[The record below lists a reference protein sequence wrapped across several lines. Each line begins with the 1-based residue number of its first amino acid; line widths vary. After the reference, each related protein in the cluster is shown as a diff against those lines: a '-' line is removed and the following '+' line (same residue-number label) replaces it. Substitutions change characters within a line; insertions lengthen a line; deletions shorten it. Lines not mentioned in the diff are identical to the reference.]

1 MTTRPTPAP
10 PPPRK
15 TVMADP
21 PDDAFAPESLRHL
34 RHNYVVH
41 AVEGALFMGGLCFVS
56 ATTLLPTVVQ
66 SLGGPDWLVA
76 LTPILML
83 TGMLLP
89 PLFMAHRIERLERY
103 MPLLLVTSA
112 IQRLPFLVAGLVL
125 LVAAGSNPMLALVA
139 VAAAPLVSG
148 AAGGISLTAW
158 QQLLLR
164 TVPPTRRSS
173 LFAIRYTLSGAV
185 GLAAGWAVRVVLEAW
200 PGPPGYGILHLCT
213 FGFLVAGYAAFAM
226 MREPPHRPPADVP
239 PLGLA
244 ANLRGLPRLIVSAP
258 SVRQYMLARS
268 FMSGVFIVTPFL
280 AIHARRVLGETE
292 SYLGLLVIVQT
303 LGAMLGNAVG
313 GLVGDRAG
321 GKAVL
326 LTSQVSFL
334 ALAGWS
340 LVAATAL
347 EFHAI
352 FLLFGFAFN
361 TMNIGTMTVSLEIC
375 PARQRSTCL
384 ASISFVCLASTLAA
398 MGTSALVWTG
408 PERFGAL
415 AALTA
420 ASVAASLVLTVP
432 MRDPRT
438 APPA

>member
-1 MTTRPTPAP
+1 
-10 PPPRK
+10 
-15 TVMADP
+15 MADP
-21 PDDAFAPESLRHL
+21 PEGTLAPESLRHL

-41 AVEGALFMGGLCFVS
+41 AVEGGLFMGGLWFVS
-56 ATTLLPTVVQ
+56 ATTLMPTVVQ

-83 TGMLLP
+83 VGMLLP
-89 PLFMAHRIERLERY
+89 PVFMAHRIERLERY
-103 MPLLLVTSA
+103 MPMLLVTSA

-125 LVAAGSNPMLALVA
+125 LLAAGSNPWLALVA

-158 QQLLLR
+158 QQLLLG
-164 TVPPTRRSS
+164 TVPPARRSS
-173 LFAIRYTLSGAV
+173 LFAIRYTLSGVV

-200 PGPPGYGILHLCT
+200 PGPPGYGVLHLCT

-226 MREPPHRPPADVP
+226 VREPRLRPPADAR

-244 ANLRGLPRLIVSAP
+244 ANLRGIPRLIVSAP

-292 SYLGLLVIVQT
+292 SYLGLLLIVQT

-313 GLVGDRAG
+313 GVLGDRAG

-326 LTSQVSFL
+326 LASQVSFI

-384 ASISFVCLASTLAA
+384 ASISFVCLASTLVA

-432 MRDPRT
+432 LRDPRT
-438 APPA
+438 AAPAA